1 MTGFACHPDTSNPP
15 LEGCLLVGN
24 HSIVFKNNIRDRP
37 FKTNLLKRRHILS
50 TFKRPKIRYITM
62 IYNLSN
68 SSKICSEL
76 S

>member
-50 TFKRPKIRYITM
+50 TYFQKAEDPLYH
-62 IYNLSN
+62 NDL
-68 SSKICSEL
+68 
-76 S
+76 